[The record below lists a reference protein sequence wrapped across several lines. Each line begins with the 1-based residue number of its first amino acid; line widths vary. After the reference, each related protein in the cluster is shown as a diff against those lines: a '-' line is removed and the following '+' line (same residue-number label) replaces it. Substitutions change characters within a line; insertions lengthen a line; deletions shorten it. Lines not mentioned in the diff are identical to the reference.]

1 MFLNIKIAFNCMN
14 NFSSLSNENPVFL
27 HSINDKIRNKRRVDR
42 IHGRNI
48 EIQRLTQIILKRT
61 KSNPILLGEAGVG
74 KTAIV
79 EELAHMIEDKTAHHE
94 LHDYEI
100 FELDMNAL
108 VAGTKKRGDFE
119 ERVKEVIEELQ
130 EENTNKIVLIDE
142 IHNIICGVQTKD
154 GSDALNISEL
164 LKPALARGKLK
175 CIGATTY
182 DEYMKYFVKDAAL
195 ERRFMPLE
203 IKEPTADETIEILH
217 SVKHYYEDYHKCK
230 YTDDSIQKCVSIAK
244 RYIHYRNFP
253 DKAIDLLDEL
263 GSHNALLNST
273 EKTKKNKITSDD
285 VVKFA
290 REYMKINVESVNTS
304 QGSKIKTLKET
315 MLSKI
320 KGQEN
325 AIKLLTN
332 CLLRN
337 ECSLRN
343 HKRPI
348 ATFMFYGKSGTGK
361 SELAK
366 ILGSEYYDSMI
377 RLDMSEY
384 MDSYSSSSLIGS
396 PPGYVG
402 YDAGG
407 ILTNAI
413 KRNPYTIVIFDE
425 IEKAHPKI
433 LNILLQIMEDG
444 ILHDNQGQKYNF
456 SNAIIIMTSNAGYTE
471 SNNNL
476 GFQLDS
482 HYDPYDNSNTSHD
495 SLKGYFTPEFLN
507 RIDEIIKFNA
517 LSDETLRL
525 ITYNLIEDK
534 FNFINDNNDMINIL
548 YDVEMITDYVDYIM
562 KMDTSKCPRSVKS
575 NIEQYIV
582 DEFVDIIINKNSKS
596 TLRTENK
603 IMVK

>member
-1 MFLNIKIAFNCMN
+1 MN
-14 NFSSLSNENPVFL
+14 NNSSLSSEQPVFL

-42 IHGRNI
+42 AHGRKK
-48 EIQRLTQIILKRT
+48 ELDRLTQIILRRT

-108 VAGTKKRGDFE
+108 VAGTKQRGDYE
-119 ERVKEVIEELQ
+119 ERVQQVIEELQ

-142 IHNIICGVQTKD
+142 IHNITNGTKSGD
-154 GSDALNISEL
+154 GSNATNISEL

-203 IKEPTADETIEILH
+203 IEEPDVEGTIQILH
-217 SVKHYYEDYHKCK
+217 SIKHYYEEYHKCK
-230 YTDDSIQKCVSIAK
+230 YTDDAVKECVTIAK

-263 GSHNALLNST
+263 GSHNALLISQNMKLKDA
-273 EKTKKNKITSDD
+273 EITSTD
-285 VVKFA
+285 VVDFA
-290 REYMKINVESVNTS
+290 CEHLKINVESIKTS
-304 QGSKIKTLKET
+304 RGNKIKKLRET
-315 MLSKI
+315 MMSRL
-320 KGQEN
+320 KGQDN

-337 ECSLRN
+337 ESSLRN

-348 ATFMFYGKSGTGK
+348 ASFMFYGKSGTGK

-366 ILGSEYYDSMI
+366 ILGTEYYDSMI
-377 RLDMSEY
+377 RLDMTEY
-384 MDSYSSSSLIGS
+384 MDSYSISSLIGS

-402 YDAGG
+402 YDTGG

-413 KRNPYTIVIFDE
+413 KKNPYTIVLFDE

-433 LNILLQIMEDG
+433 FNLLLQIMEDG
-444 ILHDNQGQKYNF
+444 ILHDNQGKKYNF
-456 SNAIIIMTSNAGYTE
+456 SNAIIIMTSNAGYTKTGK
-471 SNNNL
+471 NL
-476 GFQLDS
+476 GFQMDT
-482 HYDPYDNSNTSHD
+482 HYDLCDNSNAAHD
-495 SLKGYFTPEFLN
+495 SLKSVFRPEFLN
-507 RIDEIIKFNA
+507 RIDEIIKFNE
-517 LSDETLRL
+517 LSDDTLRL
-525 ITYNLIEDK
+525 IAYNMIKEK
-534 FNFINDNNDMINIL
+534 FDFINNNNEVINIF
-548 YDVEMITDYVDYIM
+548 YDVETIMNYVDTIT
-562 KMDTSKCPRSVKS
+562 KLNTSKCPRSIKS
-575 NIEQYIV
+575 NIEHYIT
-582 DEFVDIIINKNSKS
+582 DEYVDIILQKQLVQK
-596 TLRTENK
+596 
-603 IMVK
+603 

>member
-1 MFLNIKIAFNCMN
+1 MN
-14 NFSSLSNENPVFL
+14 NSSLSNEKLVFL
-27 HSINDKIRNKRRVDR
+27 HSINDKIRNKQRVDR
-42 IHGRNI
+42 AYGRKK
-48 EIQRLTQIILKRT
+48 EIQRLTQIILRRT

-108 VAGTKKRGDFE
+108 VAGTRQRGDYE
-119 ERVKEVIEELQ
+119 ERVKEVIDELQ
-130 EENTNKIVLIDE
+130 EEDTNKIVLIDE
-142 IHNIICGVQTKD
+142 IHNITNGVKSGD
-154 GSDALNISEL
+154 GSNATNISEL

-203 IKEPTADETIEILH
+203 IEEPGMDETLEILR
-217 SVKHYYEDYHKCK
+217 SIKHYYEEYHKCK
-230 YTDDSIQKCVSIAK
+230 YTDDAIEECVSIAK

-263 GSHNALLNST
+263 GSHNAMINM
-273 EKTKKNKITSDD
+273 KKKKKKDTITSND
-285 VVKFA
+285 VVEFA
-290 REYMKINVESVNTS
+290 CEHLKINVESANAS
-304 QGSKIKTLKET
+304 RGNKIKKLRET
-315 MLSKI
+315 MLSKL
-320 KGQEN
+320 KGQDN

-337 ECSLRN
+337 ECSLRS

-348 ATFMFYGKSGTGK
+348 STFMFYGKSGTGK

-366 ILGSEYYDSMI
+366 ILGTEYYDSMI

-384 MDSYSSSSLIGS
+384 MDSYSISSLIGS

-413 KRNPYTIVIFDE
+413 KKNPYTIVLFDE
-425 IEKAHPKI
+425 IEKAHPNVFN
-433 LNILLQIMEDG
+433 LLLQIMEDG
-444 ILHDNQGQKYNF
+444 ILHDNQGKKYNF
-456 SNAIIIMTSNAGYTE
+456 SNAIIIMTSNAGYTD
-471 SNNNL
+471 SNQNM
-476 GFQLDS
+476 GFQVDS
-482 HYDPYDNSNTSHD
+482 HYDPYDNADTTHD
-495 SLKGYFTPEFLN
+495 SLKGYFKPEFLN
-507 RIDEIIKFNA
+507 RIDEIIKFNE
-517 LSDETLRL
+517 LSEETLRL
-525 ITYNLIEDK
+525 IAYNLIKDK
-534 FNFINDNNDMINIL
+534 FDFINANNDVINIY
-548 YDVEMITDYVDYIM
+548 YDIETLMEYVEYIM
-562 KMDTSKCPRSVKS
+562 NMDTSKCPRSIKS
-575 NIEQYIV
+575 NIEHYIT
-582 DEFVDIIINKNSKS
+582 DEFVDIILKRNN
-596 TLRTENK
+596 
-603 IMVK
+603 

>member
-1 MFLNIKIAFNCMN
+1 MN
-14 NFSSLSNENPVFL
+14 YNSTSLSNDKPVFL
-27 HSINDKIRNKRRVDR
+27 HNINEKIRNKQRVDR
-42 IHGRNI
+42 AFGRKN
-48 EIQRLTQIILKRT
+48 EIQRLTQIILRRT

-79 EELAHMIEDKTAHHE
+79 EELAHMIEDKTAHYE

-100 FELDMNAL
+100 YELDMNAL
-108 VAGTKKRGDFE
+108 VAGTKQRGDFE
-119 ERVKEVIEELQ
+119 ERVKEVIDELQ

-142 IHNIICGVQTKD
+142 IHNITNGVTSKD
-154 GSDALNISEL
+154 GPNSTNISEL

-203 IKEPTADETIEILH
+203 IKEPGADETIEILH
-217 SVKHYYEDYHKCK
+217 SVKHYYEEYHKCK
-230 YTDDSIQKCVSIAK
+230 YTDDSIEECVSIAK
-244 RYIHYRNFP
+244 KYIHYRNFP

-263 GSHNALLNST
+263 GSHNALLNT
-273 EKTKKNKITSDD
+273 KRKIKTQKITSDD
-285 VVKFA
+285 VAEFA
-290 REYMKINVESVNTS
+290 RKHLKINVEAANTS
-304 QGSKIKTLKET
+304 QNNKIKTLKKT
-315 MLSKI
+315 MLSRI
-320 KGQEN
+320 KGQDN

-337 ECSLRN
+337 ECSLRSQN
-343 HKRPI
+343 RPI

-366 ILGSEYYDSMI
+366 ILGSEYYESMI

-384 MDSYSSSSLIGS
+384 MDSYSISSLIGS

-413 KRNPYTIVIFDE
+413 KRNPYTIVLFDE
-425 IEKAHPKI
+425 IEKAHPNVFN
-433 LNILLQIMEDG
+433 LLLQVMEDG
-444 ILHDNQGQKYNF
+444 ILHDNQGKKYNF

-471 SNNNL
+471 SRNNL

-482 HYDPYDNSNTSHD
+482 HYDPYDNSNTTHD
-495 SLKGYFTPEFLN
+495 SLKSYFKPEFLN
-507 RIDEIIKFNA
+507 RIDEIIKFNE

-525 ITYNLIEDK
+525 ITYNIIKDK
-534 FNFINDNNDMINIL
+534 FNFINENNDMINIH
-548 YDVEMITDYVDYIM
+548 YDVEIIMDYVEYIM
-562 KMDTSKCPRSVKS
+562 NMETSKCPRSIKS
-575 NIEQYIV
+575 NVEQYIA
-582 DEFVDIIINKNSKS
+582 DEFVDIILNNTS
-596 TLRTENK
+596 N
-603 IMVK
+603 